1 MCIDNRDNC
10 KTRVSGGAWEYVMA
24 NYNDTIASSGF
35 VTMPNAKYYNKYTV
49 SDVNTACNGSECL
62 SHSLSETIG
71 WYNDYR
77 AMVSEE
83 YPWLSRGGVYLSP
96 DNGAGIFYFYAD
108 VYRIGIVEN
117 EGSFRLVA
125 TIR

>member
-1 MCIDNRDNC
+1 M
-10 KTRVSGGAWEYVMA
+10 KL
-24 NYNDTIASSGF
+24 YNDTIASSGF

-49 SDVNTACNGSECL
+49 SDVNTACNGSKCL

-83 YPWLSRGGVYLSP
+83 YPWMLRGGGYTNNS
-96 DNGAGIFYFYAD
+96 GAGIFHFGAAY
-108 VYRIGIVEN
+108 VIGSAGIDTYT
-117 EGSFRLVA
+117 FRLVA